1 MASAMRN
8 AGLVTLALL
17 LGGCANLMKST
28 DDSDAAWEK
37 RQQVL
42 EQIDRFT
49 LNARVASGGV
59 FGIKGNLIWNQRPDD
74 FDMAVSG
81 PFGIGAVSLSGTP
94 QEVTVRSKSGTS
106 VTPDPEAYLKE
117 RLGWTFPV
125 EGLRYWVL
133 GLPSP
138 LTDAEIEAAARAV
151 SAHEFITRLPGG
163 YEFMVD
169 QRGGNLS
176 LGQRQ
181 LLSFARALVADTKI
195 LILDE
200 FTSGIDTES
209 ENLITEAIERI
220 MRGRTSLVIAHRLN
234 TIRHAD
240 RIIVLD
246 SGKIVEEGTHQR
258 LLDKNGL
265 YTKLYEAQLRTPVG
279 LLEQERKGA

>member
-1 MASAMRN
+1 MMALALRN
-8 AGLVTLALL
+8 AGLATLALL

-28 DDSDAAWEK
+28 DDSDAAWEQ

-106 VTPDPEAYLKE
+106 VTPDPEAYLKD

-138 LTDAEIEAAARAV
+138 FTDAEIEVDPAGRLIGLWQDEWAL
-151 SAHEFITRLPGG
+151 EFTEYQQAGRLELPRKFLAENPEVKIKVVIDEWSRLP
-163 YEFMVD
+163 
-169 QRGGNLS
+169 
-176 LGQRQ
+176 
-181 LLSFARALVADTKI
+181 
-195 LILDE
+195 
-200 FTSGIDTES
+200 
-209 ENLITEAIERI
+209 
-220 MRGRTSLVIAHRLN
+220 
-234 TIRHAD
+234 
-240 RIIVLD
+240 
-246 SGKIVEEGTHQR
+246 
-258 LLDKNGL
+258 
-265 YTKLYEAQLRTPVG
+265 
-279 LLEQERKGA
+279 